1 MAEEKK
7 KREPKPER
15 QQWKPNWLLQLLYRA
30 WMIVFGA
37 AKIAI
42 GAVATVL
49 IICIVCGLVFV
60 GTLGEYLEEDILP
73 EAGVEKET
81 FQLDQTS
88 TLYYVDGN
96 GEIQILQEVY
106 ASTSRKWASFD
117 EIPEDL
123 IHAAVAIEDKR
134 FYEHQ
139 GVDWITTVKACAKMF
154 FGDSSVGGSTI
165 TQQLIKNLTGEDS
178 ITVQRKVLEIFRAT
192 EFEKNNDKQT
202 IMEWYLNTIYLGNGC
217 GGVKSAAET
226 YFGKELQMLTTA
238 ECASLISITNN
249 PSLFDPYGEAF
260 EEGGKTGLDRNRE
273 RQEDVLWEMYDQGW
287 ITKEE
292 YDEAMAQ
299 EMVFKNGID
308 FEDQWAICDAEGCGY
323 EGTVSTFTTD
333 GSNYY
338 CPSCGAEVSITRD
351 ASQDVYSW
359 FVDTVL
365 EDVAWALAKQSGVTE
380 EQWNDEMRSTYMER
394 ISRGGYHIYTTI
406 DMDIQNIVDSVY
418 TNLDNVPSTYGG
430 QDLQSA
436 IVIKDN
442 HTGDIVAMS
451 GGFGAKEGF
460 DDFNRATDAQRQTG
474 SSIKPLTVYAPAF
487 ESGVAN
493 PATVITDLPFD
504 YSSGVYPLN
513 DTRTY
518 SYSRTILSGVTNSV
532 NAVAV
537 YTLDA
542 TGLDYSFHF
551 GKDLLGLEG
560 LVEEYDSGYGLMSD
574 IGYGPLALGA
584 QTIGI
589 TVRDMTDAFGTFPN
603 NGVYTEGRTFTKVYD
618 SDGNLVLDNTQ
629 ESHQAFSQ
637 KTADYINYCLY
648 NAANYGTGTEAP
660 FSYGIQT
667 AGKTGTTGDNYDR
680 WFCGYTHYYTAAV
693 WCGFDQP
700 EAISMIYN
708 WGNPA
713 AQLWSKVME
722 PVHEGLE
729 AASVYDT
736 SGMSWASMCL
746 DSGGGATSACKAD
759 IRTVKGG
766 ASRTSSAQLYLEDY
780 NFYSCSK
787 HVTVEYCMD
796 GDGVATEYCKQYAKE
811 GKTTIQQVSLVKMTQ
826 EELNEIITACNV
838 GLDKSMF
845 YRDDYIYLVD
855 ASGADA
861 SFKGINGDI
870 NQNVTAPYKVCTVH
884 TKEEWEKYE
893 EEKKKK
899 EEEEKKQEEANKAT
913 QATTATRATTATE
926 PTTAPTT
933 PSSSDTNS
941 GSGSGSIF
949 NPRR

>member
-1 MAEEKK
+1 MAEENKK
-7 KREPKPER
+7 HEPKPER
-15 QQWKPNWLLQLLYRA
+15 QQWKPNWLLQLLYRV
-30 WMIVFGA
+30 WMFVFGA

-49 IICIVCGLVFV
+49 IICIICGLVFM
-60 GTLGEYLEEDILP
+60 GTLGDYLEQDILP
-73 EAGVEKET
+73 EADVVKENY
-81 FQLDQTS
+81 QLDRTS
-88 TLYYVDGN
+88 TLYYVDSN
-96 GEIQILQEVY
+96 DEIQILQDVY
-106 ASTSRKWASFD
+106 ASTSRKWASYD

-139 GVDWITTVKACAKMF
+139 GVDWITTIKACARIF
-154 FGDSSVGGSTI
+154 FGDSSIGGSTI

-178 ITVQRKVLEIFRAT
+178 ITVQRKVLEIFRAIQ
-192 EFEKNNDKQT
+192 FEKNNNKQT

-260 EEGGKTGLDRNRE
+260 EEGGRTGKDRNRS
-273 RQEDVLWEMYDQGW
+273 RQEDVLWEMYVQGW
-287 ITKEE
+287 ITEDE
-292 YDEAMAQ
+292 YNDAMAQ

-308 FEDQWAICDAEGCGY
+308 FQDRWAVCEAEGCGY
-323 EGTVSTFTTD
+323 QGTVSTFNTD
-333 GSNYY
+333 GTKYY
-338 CPSCGAEVSITRD
+338 CPNCNAETPITED

-365 EDVAWALAKQSGVTE
+365 EDVAWALAKQNGVTE
-380 EQWNDEMRSTYMER
+380 DQWSDEMRRTYMER
-394 ISRGGYHIYTTI
+394 ISRSGYHIFTTI

-418 TNLDNVPSTYGG
+418 ENPDNVPATYGG

-442 HTGDIVAMS
+442 RTGDIVAMS

-460 DDFNRATDAQRQTG
+460 DDFNRATDARRQTG

-487 ESGVAN
+487 ESGAAN

-504 YSSGVYPLN
+504 YSNGAYPLN

-518 SYSRTILSGVTNSV
+518 SFARTILSGVTNSV

-560 LVEEYDSGYGLMSD
+560 LVETYDSGYGIMSD

-603 NGVYTEGRTFTKVYD
+603 NGSFREGRTFTKVYD
-618 SDGNLVLDNTQ
+618 SDGNLVLDNAQ
-629 ESHQAFSQ
+629 ESREVFSQ
-637 KTADYINYCLY
+637 KTADYVNYCLY
-648 NAANYGTGTEAP
+648 NAANYGTGTEAAGWSWYGP
-660 FSYGIQT
+660 GIQV

-700 EAISMIYN
+700 ESISMIYN
-708 WGNPA
+708 WGNPS
-713 AQLWSKVME
+713 AQLWAKVME
-722 PVHEGLE
+722 PVHAGLDS
-729 AASVYDT
+729 AAVYDT
-736 SGMSWASMCL
+736 SGMSWATMCL
-746 DSGGGATSACKAD
+746 DSGGGATAACKAD

-766 ASRTSSAQLYLEDY
+766 GKRTDTAQLYLEDY
-780 NFYSCSK
+780 DFNSCWR
-787 HVTVEYCMD
+787 HVAVEYCMD
-796 GDGVATEYCKQYAKE
+796 GDGVATEYCRHYAEE
-811 GKTTIQQVSLVKMTQ
+811 GKTKLQEVSLVRMTQ
-826 EELNEIITACNV
+826 AELDSIITACKY
-838 GLDKSMF
+838 GLDRSMF
-845 YRDDYIYLVD
+845 YRDDYIYLID

-870 NQNVTAPYKVCTVH
+870 NKDVTAPYKVCTVH
-884 TKEEWEKYE
+884 TKESWEQYE
-893 EEKKKK
+893 EEKKK
-899 EEEEKKQEEANKAT
+899 EEEEKKKQEEANK
-913 QATTATRATTATE
+913 
-926 PTTAPTT
+926 PSAPTT
-933 PSSSDTNS
+933 PAS
-941 GSGSGSIF
+941 
-949 NPRR
+949 NPGR